1 VKNVPMHIFVSRLTK
16 TFPLGFQIILYII
29 VTIIFIENGIA
40 WGVFS
45 IFIAIAFC
53 YFYKINIWLFFILLI
68 LSGFQ
73 FQEKINNK
81 TIISN
86 FYNKKLLI
94 EGWITNYPKI
104 KDSIKVE
111 AKINIESVDYK
122 IISKGINL
130 MIESSLQK
138 PEFNMFDKI
147 LCYGIL
153 KEEEDFEKEYFKS
166 ENLYGRIVCD
176 EVEIINIDSN
186 VSVIKAIVDY
196 KTYLVGITKT
206 NLNQPYSDLLL
217 GMVFGDDVQMSSHL
231 YDDIKNSGI
240 AHVIAASGYNINLV
254 VSLAF
259 IFNKYLNRTKLVILS
274 DLLLMVGLDNIPAK
288 RAIIMQIYLTTAWI
302 FGKKANIYYSLSI
315 CLLLLFF
322 ENIYVYKSLSFLL
335 TFVATI
341 GIILFFKPLR
351 NLINKIIK
359 DLWLCEAIAISTVS
373 TIATIPVL
381 SVFFGK
387 VSAISVFSNILIA
400 PLIPLIFYSG
410 FGFLILISIGI
421 QSMFLNFVIYCMLEI
436 FIKIIDLLG
445 GLNFSTFKFNT
456 NIYII
461 LLPIGVI
468 LIFWFLNL
476 FKKKY
481 YG

>member
-1 VKNVPMHIFVSRLTK
+1 MHIFVSRLTK

-29 VTIIFIENGIA
+29 VTIIFIENGLV

-45 IFIAIAFC
+45 FIIAIIFC
-53 YFYKINIWLFFILLI
+53 YFYKINIWLFFIFLI
-68 LSGFQ
+68 LSAFQ

-81 TIISN
+81 TIISS
-86 FYNKKLLI
+86 FYNKELLI
-94 EGWITNYPKI
+94 EGWVTSYPKI
-104 KDSIKVE
+104 KDSIRVV
-111 AKINIESVDYK
+111 AKINIESVDSK
-122 IISKGINL
+122 IIDKGIYL
-130 MIESSLQK
+130 ILESGLQK
-138 PEFNMFDKI
+138 PGFNVFDKI

-153 KEEEDFEKEYFKS
+153 QEEGDFEKEYFKS

-176 EVEIINIDSN
+176 EVEIIDINSN
-186 VSVIKAIVDY
+186 SSVIKAIVDY
-196 KTYLVGITKT
+196 KTNLVEITKA

-217 GMVFGDDVQMSSHL
+217 GMVFGDDVQMSLHL
-231 YDDIKNSGI
+231 YDDIKNSGT

-259 IFNKYLNRTKLVILS
+259 IFNKYLNRTKLVILG
-274 DLLLMVGLDNIPAK
+274 DLLLILYLLMVGLDNIPAK

-351 NLINKIIK
+351 NLINKKIK
-359 DLWLCEAIAISTVS
+359 DIWLCEAIAISTVS

-381 SVFFGK
+381 SMFFGK

-421 QSMFLNFVIYCMLEI
+421 RSMFLNFIIYCMLEI

-445 GLNFSTFKFNT
+445 GLNFSTLKFNT
-456 NIYII
+456 NIYLI
-461 LLPIGVI
+461 LLSIGVI